1 MLTDAHLPRKFLVIV
16 DGTPESRAA
25 LRWAERRAHG
35 NSGELV
41 LAAVLEPGGFEHWLG
56 VESLMKQE
64 AREEA
69 QQILDRLSEEVNQ
82 IAGRTPQTHILE
94 GDKIDAIVA
103 LIDSDKT
110 ISTLVLASGT
120 DPEGPGPMVSALASG
135 RSGFHIPVTIVP
147 GELNDEQIDAIT

>member
-1 MLTDAHLPRKFLVIV
+1 MLMDPHLPRKFLVIV

-35 NSGELV
+35 TSGELV
-41 LAAVLEPGGFEHWLG
+41 LAAILEPGGFEHWLG

-69 QQILDRLSEEVNQ
+69 QLILDNLSEEVVQ
-82 IAGRTPQTHILE
+82 ISGQRPQTHILE
-94 GDKIDAIVA
+94 GNKIDVIVS

-120 DPEGPGPMVSALASG
+120 DPDGPGPLVSAVATG
-135 RSGFHIPVTIVP
+135 KSGFHIPVTIVP
-147 GELNDEQIDAIT
+147 GELSDEQIDAIT

>member
-1 MLTDAHLPRKFLVIV
+1 MLNDKHLLRKFLVIV

-41 LAAVLEPGGFEHWLG
+41 LVTILELGGFEHWLG
-56 VESLMKQE
+56 VESLMRQE

-69 QQILDRLSEEVNQ
+69 QQILDKLSQEVKQ
-82 IAGRTPQTHILE
+82 IAGRTPETHILE
-94 GDKIDAIVA
+94 GNKIDV
-103 LIDSDKT
+103 LMELLDSDKT

-120 DPEGPGPMVSALASG
+120 DPEGPGPLVSALATG

-147 GELNDEQIDAIT
+147 GELSEEQIDAIT